1 MYRDLNEH
9 IDSFKRVGSSNA
21 SRRVRRRRIRP
32 ISRTNRLR
40 TSGPKLFATKHPDHG
55 RAIAS
60 LSCELSYPLIDVTW
74 TDLLWRSR
82 QRLST
87 LKLASQY
94 GIERYFRDTFISE
107 LYFYRIAALDFKT
120 LRTIVAG
127 WRVAFDD
134 CLQFYSRERRSMLE
148 FPGENKIKRD
158 IFKTD
163 IYLPTLFFNC
173 RLYDFGFNLNSTRKC
188 Q

>member
-40 TSGPKLFATKHPDHG
+40 TSGPKLFATKRPDHG
-55 RAIAS
+55 RAIAY
-60 LSCELSYPLIDVTW
+60 LSFSHELSYPLIDVTW
-74 TDLLWRSR
+74 TDLLWSSR

-87 LKLASQY
+87 LKLTSQH
-94 GIERYFRDTFISE
+94 GIERYFRETFISE

-148 FPGENKIKRD
+148 FPDENKIQRD

-163 IYLPTLFFNC
+163 IYLPTILQMSMIIWFW
-173 RLYDFGFNLNSTRKC
+173 T
-188 Q
+188 